1 MGLGPE
7 GPNEGVH
14 SNPAISKPESSA
26 LNMHGGGGRFSL
38 AVHGN
43 CHPPPAGLHISLV
56 ADFQIPFSSLVRATY
71 PLTLSFL
78 GFVVFLLSGTAWQW
92 SLITR

>member
-1 MGLGPE
+1 MKEFTLTLPS
-7 GPNEGVH
+7 PSLSQVH
-14 SNPAISKPESSA
+14 SIC
-26 LNMHGGGGRFSL
+26 MGRGSFSL

-71 PLTLSFL
+71 PLTLSSL